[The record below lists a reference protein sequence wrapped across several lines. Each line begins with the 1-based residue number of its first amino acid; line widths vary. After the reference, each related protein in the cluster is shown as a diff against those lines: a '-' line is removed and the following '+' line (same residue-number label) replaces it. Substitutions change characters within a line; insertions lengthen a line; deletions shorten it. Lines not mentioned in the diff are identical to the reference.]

1 MSKKAPASSRGNLL
15 KNTVMLTVLQL
26 STYILALVAV
36 PYETRVLGPEAY
48 GILGVASAVMV
59 YFSLVMDFGFLLCAT
74 ADVADAKDRTSELRR
89 ILSSVTAA
97 KLLLAVLSA
106 AFLLILTFVIPAW
119 KSKADLLF
127 LFFLSAALSALLPDY
142 MYRGLE
148 DMTAVTLRTVA
159 IRAFFT
165 AAIFVFLRSPDDIY
179 IIPILNIIGNGVA
192 VLFSY
197 VDLCRRFDVRF
208 ARIGIGSVLD
218 AVRRSSVFFFSRI
231 ASTAYTSLNTVILD
245 MIAAGG
251 AVTGFYTSADKLIT
265 TGKNLLSP
273 ISDSLYPYMTRNRD
287 YKLVK
292 RILLISTPAIFA
304 FCAVFFIWAE
314 PLCRLILG
322 AEYGPAGNVLRAMLP
337 VGVITLPSY
346 ILGFPTLTA
355 MGLRKY
361 ANYSVIFGSI
371 LHVVNLFILFIT
383 DNVSMISLAALVSVA
398 ELSILLF
405 RVAVIIKHRHKL
417 AVKETDTD
425 E

>member
-1 MSKKAPASSRGNLL
+1 MSKKSPASSRGNLF

-26 STYILALVAV
+26 STYVLALAAV

-48 GILGVASAVMV
+48 GVLGVASAVMV
-59 YFSLVMDFGFLLCAT
+59 YFSLVMDFGFLLSAT
-74 ADVADAKDRTSELRR
+74 ADVADKRDSTNELRR

-97 KLLLAVLSA
+97 KLLFAVVSA
-106 AFLLILTFVIPAW
+106 LILLILCSVIPTW
-119 KSKADLLF
+119 TDRRGLLF
-127 LFFLSAALSALLPDY
+127 LFFLASALSVLLPDY

-148 DMTAVTLRTVA
+148 DMAAVTLRTVV

-179 IIPILNIIGNGVA
+179 VIPLLNIIGNGVA
-192 VLFSY
+192 VIFSY
-197 VDLCRRFDVRF
+197 VDLQRRFDVRF
-208 ARIGIGSVLD
+208 TRIGIDSVFD
-218 AVRRSSVFFFSRI
+218 AVRQSSVFFFSRI

-245 MIAAGG
+245 VIAAGG

-292 RILLISTPAIFA
+292 KLLFISTPVIFA
-304 FCAVFFIWAE
+304 FCTVFFIWAE
-314 PLCRLILG
+314 PLCRIFFG
-322 AEYGPAGNVLRAMLP
+322 AEYGPAGDVLRAMLP
-337 VGVITLPSY
+337 VGIITLPSY

-361 ANYSVIFGSI
+361 ANYSVIFGSV
-371 LHVVNLFILFIT
+371 LHVVNLFILYIT
-383 DNVSMISLAALVSVA
+383 DNIRMITLAALVSVA

-405 RVAVIIKHRHKL
+405 RVAIIIKHRRKL
-417 AVKETDTD
+417 TVKESDTN